1 MIFSSGNDIAYGGDG
16 DETFDMG
23 ANTNFVDG
31 GSGVDTLRVRGAV
44 DLRITERQQLNPN
57 TWNTILNVENLEGSN
72 NHDAF
77 RGNDVANVFTG
88 SFGHD
93 TLEGNGGDDILVG
106 GAHNDLLSGGTGSD
120 IAVYSGRYSDY
131 TFGEDANHSLTIA
144 DNRANGDG
152 ADTLTGIE
160 FAIFSDRIVTL
171 SSPRPP
177 ATPTGPNPT
186 GPFVPA
192 DHPKLPLSQS
202 QVEAALSTAQVPS
215 SLTLTGGRRA
225 DVLKGGDGDDRLNG
239 GLGRDVL
246 TGNAGDDTFI
256 FSAKLG
262 AKNADTIRDFVAA
275 DDQFQLAHKIFSG
288 LDRGV
293 LNTGAFVM
301 GSKALAADDRIVFN
315 AKTGALFYDADG
327 SGTEH
332 AAIRF
337 AQVKAGTVLKAGDFF
352 IV

>member
-1 MIFSSGNDIAYGGDG
+1 M
-16 DETFDMG
+16 
-23 ANTNFVDG
+23 
-31 GSGVDTLRVRGAV
+31 
-44 DLRITERQQLNPN
+44 
-57 TWNTILNVENLEGSN
+57 
-72 NHDAF
+72 
-77 RGNDVANVFTG
+77 
-88 SFGHD
+88 
-93 TLEGNGGDDILVG
+93 
-106 GAHNDLLSGGTGSD
+106 
-120 IAVYSGRYSDY
+120 
-131 TFGEDANHSLTIA
+131 
-144 DNRANGDG
+144 
-152 ADTLTGIE
+152 
-160 FAIFSDRIVTL
+160 
-171 SSPRPP
+171 
-177 ATPTGPNPT
+177 
-186 GPFVPA
+186 
-192 DHPKLPLSQS
+192 
-202 QVEAALSTAQVPS
+202 
-215 SLTLTGGRRA
+215 
-225 DVLKGGDGDDRLNG
+225 LKGGDGDDRLNG